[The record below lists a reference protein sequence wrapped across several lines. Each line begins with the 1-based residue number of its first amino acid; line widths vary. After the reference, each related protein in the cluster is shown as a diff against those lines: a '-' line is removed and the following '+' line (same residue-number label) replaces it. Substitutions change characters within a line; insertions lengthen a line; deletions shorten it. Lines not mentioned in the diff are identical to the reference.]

1 MNTQNS
7 ENNYD
12 LIPVLILGF
21 RRIIGV
27 IELTSI
33 CATVGVKRIYLALD
47 GPKTE
52 EDQDLQKALIREFIQ
67 ITRHNGIEV
76 EILERDHNLGV
87 AAAIIS
93 ALDWFFEK
101 ERIGIILEDD
111 VRPNLDFF
119 SFASE
124 ALEKFEGDADIWMIS
139 GNQFFPGLNSQ
150 NHVSCTNY
158 PLIWGWATWRDQWLL
173 MRAGLLDAHL
183 HPSTNRFSPIRQFL
197 DVGKRRSLSGYVDS
211 WALPLAQAQYSMN
224 GLTIL
229 PPTNLS
235 TNIGADSFAVHTAK
249 QSWHMAHENIELPK
263 NYVLDLGNRSE
274 VVKLNNR
281 LIEKFVF
288 KIKFRH
294 RYLFIY
300 SHLIDFVSYIVGKK
314 TTFLVNRLP

>member
-1 MNTQNS
+1 LNTQNS
-7 ENNYD
+7 KEHYD
-12 LIPVLILGF
+12 AIPVLILGF
-21 RRIIGV
+21 RRIPGV
-27 IELTSI
+27 HKLAGI
-33 CATVGVKRIYLALD
+33 CARAGVKRIYLALD
-47 GPKTE
+47 GPKTSK
-52 EDQDLQKALIREFIQ
+52 DQDLQRVLKSEFSE
-67 ITRHNGIEV
+67 ITKQNGIEI
-76 EILERDHNLGV
+76 EILERVDNLGV

-119 SFASE
+119 SFASR
-124 ALEKFEGDADIWMIS
+124 ALEKFEGDTDIWMIS
-139 GNQFFPGLNSQ
+139 GNQFFPGSNSQ

-158 PLIWGWATWRDQWLL
+158 PLIWGWATWRNQWLL
-173 MRAGLLDAHL
+173 MRAGLLDANL
-183 HPSTNRFSPIRQFL
+183 HAPTNRFSPIRQFL

-235 TNIGADSFAVHTAK
+235 TNIGADSLAVHTAK
-249 QSWHMAHENIELPK
+249 QSWHMAHKNIELPD
-263 NYVLDLGNRSE
+263 NYSLDLDNRSE

-300 SHLIDFVSYIVGKK
+300 SHLIDFVSYIAGRK
-314 TTFLVNRLP
+314 TRFLVNRLP

>member
-7 ENNYD
+7 ENHYD
-12 LIPVLILGF
+12 SIPVLILGF
-21 RRIIGV
+21 RRIPGV

-33 CATVGVKRIYLALD
+33 CATVGVKKIYLALD
-47 GPKTE
+47 GPKIE
-52 EDQDLQKALIREFIQ
+52 EDQDLQKTLIKEFIQ

-124 ALEKFEGDADIWMIS
+124 ALEKFEGNKDIWMIS
-139 GNQFFPGLNSQ
+139 GNQFFPGSNSH
-150 NHVSCTNY
+150 NRVSCTNY
-158 PLIWGWATWRDQWLL
+158 PLIWGWATWRNQWLL
-173 MRAGLLDAHL
+173 MRAGLLDANL
-183 HPSTNRFSPIRQFL
+183 YAQKSRFSPVRQFL

-211 WALPLAQAQYSMN
+211 WALPLAQAQFSMN
-224 GLTIL
+224 GVTII

-235 TNIGADSFAVHTAK
+235 TNIGADSFAVHTEQ
-249 QSWHMAHENIELPK
+249 QSWHMAHKNIELP
-263 NYVLDLGNRSE
+263 NSYVLDLDNRSE
-274 VVKLNNR
+274 VLKLNNR
-281 LIEKFVF
+281 LIEKYVF
-288 KIKFRH
+288 KIKLRH

-300 SHLIDFVSYIVGKK
+300 SPLIDFISYISGKK
-314 TTFLVNRLP
+314 SEILMNRLP